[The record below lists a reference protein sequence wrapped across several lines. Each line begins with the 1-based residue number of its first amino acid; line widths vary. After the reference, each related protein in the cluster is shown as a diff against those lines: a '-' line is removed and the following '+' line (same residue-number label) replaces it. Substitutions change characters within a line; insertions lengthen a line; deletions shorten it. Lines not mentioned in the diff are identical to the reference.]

1 MNPRYPSLTVA
12 IKSPRPRGG
21 GAGQYGLVLIILP
34 DDQRSMVRRVVGAN
48 EAGGKEGP
56 RGGIFLRFRAQDEN
70 AANAVDLQ
78 PTHNGGGMFIL
89 MVCEPAE
96 AVTRL
101 RAVQRPLTAPR
112 CGGWVVATRC
122 QASGETG
129 SLPPLGWEAI
139 DQRAAGSR
147 RLSSS
152 STTPA
157 ITTKAI
163 AGMCAEVPRRRR
175 VTRVVAEIS
184 EHAACERDFH

>member
-78 PTHNGGGMFIL
+78 PTHNGESGRVSKRDVHIDG
-89 MVCEPAE
+89 VRASRSRHSSARRATTPHSAE
-96 AVTRL
+96 V
-101 RAVQRPLTAPR
+101 
-112 CGGWVVATRC
+112 
-122 QASGETG
+122 
-129 SLPPLGWEAI
+129 
-139 DQRAAGSR
+139 R
-147 RLSSS
+147 RLGGGDPLPSQWRDWL
-152 STTPA
+152 TPTA
-157 ITTKAI
+157 RM
-163 AGMCAEVPRRRR
+163 GGN
-175 VTRVVAEIS
+175 
-184 EHAACERDFH
+184 